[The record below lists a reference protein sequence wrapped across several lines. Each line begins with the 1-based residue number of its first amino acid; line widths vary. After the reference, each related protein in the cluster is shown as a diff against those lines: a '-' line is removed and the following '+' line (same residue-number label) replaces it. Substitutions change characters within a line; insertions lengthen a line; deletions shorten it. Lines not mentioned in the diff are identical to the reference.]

1 MEKALSIKLPLV
13 SRFSSRKEWEMA
25 CWKKISGLGEFLD
38 LLVTSNERHNLVVRA
53 AAIERIISGEKYS
66 QIAKELWLSSQTIS
80 SIKKALRERSYKSYR
95 ERGKSERKTR
105 IYSRDIT
112 KKERKSRGRSVRTK
126 YGSIH
131 MP

>member
-1 MEKALSIKLPLV
+1 
-13 SRFSSRKEWEMA
+13 MA

-126 YGSIH
+126 YGTIH